1 MPFLNVHLQCLT
13 FNTKDNDFLNAM
25 NPSGGQ
31 FSSLS
36 DFITLTQTLLN
47 PRHLKSQLT
56 QHSLNR
62 WLQQVHAFEDNWTEM
77 GILWEIIKAR
87 DSNGRLRRIYW
98 KSESSI
104 LTSYIVPH

>member
-1 MPFLNVHLQCLT
+1 MALVIVHLRRLT
-13 FNTKDNDFLNAM
+13 FDAQDNDFLNAM

-36 DFITLTQTLLN
+36 DFITLIETLLN
-47 PRHLKSQLT
+47 PQHPKSQIT

-62 WLQQVHAFEDNWTEM
+62 WLQQVHTFEEDDWTEM
-77 GILWEIIKAR
+77 GFLWEIIKAR

-98 KSESSI
+98 KSKSFVAS
-104 LTSYIVPH
+104 